1 MFYEIIYIAGLAIS
15 KTSIKVTLIGNSS
28 SVVEHSFVVGDTS
41 VRFWGFA
48 LVQSRSIKLVCI

>member
-1 MFYEIIYIAGLAIS
+1 MSIAGLALS
-15 KTSIKVTLIGNSS
+15 NTSIKVTLIGNSS